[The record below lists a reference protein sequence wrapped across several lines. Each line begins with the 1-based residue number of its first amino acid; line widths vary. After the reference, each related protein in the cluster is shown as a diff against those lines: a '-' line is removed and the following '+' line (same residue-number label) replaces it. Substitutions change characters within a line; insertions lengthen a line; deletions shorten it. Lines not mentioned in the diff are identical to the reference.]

1 MNPNL
6 ALHALTLVLIP
17 SNSASPLTTL
27 EKICQTLKSYQ
38 QNTDFPKELISESE
52 ITEFCGEEHN
62 DCSCPFHLNNGAC
75 YYPKPNTTEQTE
87 SNKTGKQSIT
97 LSGGDIFTP
106 VTHIRP
112 CAFRHFPFL
121 KKLTVKYHQ
130 IHKLDATVF
139 DNLQELEYLDLSY
152 NWFAT
157 FDHNIFRKLVNL
169 ETLYL
174 TGNDPKIEGKTLVDL
189 PSTVFNSLTNL
200 EKLVI
205 SYQGLTTFSSNTFHN
220 LWKLRTLD
228 LSFNEISSL
237 PVGLFENNINLF
249 AVSLRGNNLKT
260 IVPGTFDRNLD
271 LVYIDLI
278 LNQIHDVSSRVFEK
292 NVELRRIGL
301 NGNICKP
308 REPVIE
314 CYLSDQVWD
323 WSVLKSCDCVLDS
336 SKMRNSL

>member
-6 ALHALTLVLIP
+6 ALHSLILFLIP
-17 SNSASPLTTL
+17 SNWASPITTL
-27 EKICQTLKSYQ
+27 EKICQVLKSYEY
-38 QNTDFPKELISESE
+38 NNDFPKELISHSE

-75 YYPKPNTTEQTE
+75 YYPKPNTTE
-87 SNKTGKQSIT
+87 NSIN

-130 IHKLDATVF
+130 IQTLDATVF

-157 FDHNIFRKLVNL
+157 FDHNLFRKLVNL

-174 TGNDPKIEGKTLVDL
+174 TGNDPKISGKTLVDL

-205 SYQGLTTFSSNTFHN
+205 SYQGMTTFSSNTFHN
-220 LWKLRTLD
+220 LWKLKTLD

-237 PVGLFENNINLF
+237 PVGVFENNINLF
-249 AVSLRGNNLKT
+249 AVTLRGNNLKT
-260 IVPGTFDRNLD
+260 IVPGTFHRNLD

-278 LNQIHDVSSRVFEK
+278 LNKIHDVSSRVFEK
-292 NVELRRIGL
+292 NLNLQRVGL

-314 CYLSDQVWD
+314 CYLSEETWD
-323 WSVLKSCDCVLDS
+323 WSVLKTCDCVLDS